1 MSLLAFDVDGTLI
14 TCRERQLEVLKVALK
29 ALNIRQE
36 VDLDEHWDYKQN
48 GLSTR
53 KALVAQGFSKLAA
66 NEVGELW
73 DRSIEEPSFLTL
85 DRPHPGVLEL
95 LSTLK
100 RQGFEMVVISARKN
114 LFLLEQQLSY
124 LGLLEYFSRVLVVRA
139 QSDGSEKGG
148 ILQKL
153 CPDLY
158 VGDTEMDAQA
168 AKIANV
174 HFCGVAT
181 GQRNASFLKSSMLRL
196 GDFPLITL
204 DFSDLLLYV

>member
-1 MSLLAFDVDGTLI
+1 MPGEAAGSSESWAEGIEHPTGGRFG
-14 TCRERQLEVLKVALK
+14 R
-29 ALNIRQE
+29 
-36 VDLDEHWDYKQN
+36 HWDYKQN

-53 KALVAQGFSKLAA
+53 KALVVQGFSTLAA

-139 QSDGSEKGG
+139 QSDGSEKGRD
-148 ILQKL
+148 
-153 CPDLY
+153 PA
-158 VGDTEMDAQA
+158 EAM
-168 AKIANV
+168 
-174 HFCGVAT
+174 
-181 GQRNASFLKSSMLRL
+181 
-196 GDFPLITL
+196 P
-204 DFSDLLLYV
+204 